1 MPSLGEDGVAMNG
14 RSRSLIALREAPTL
28 KAMRFITAAT
38 AALLMGALVT
48 APATATSGG
57 QKSSTSPA
65 DRTHSQKPVKGGP
78 LDLSDPRV
86 VEHDT
91 KIRKSGVKV
100 LSASTTMFVEDGKP
114 DKVKMNAGDPLTPML
129 FPSGCGLSVW
139 VYQDGGRIIS
149 SSLTSCPFAF
159 STADMDSWLG
169 FYAWF
174 SYNNQVASNVTY
186 SGPAS
191 SFTNDYAYWCANGN
205 NTSYR
210 TETYGELYLGGT
222 RYSAAAYD
230 ELTDVPCGT

>member
-1 MPSLGEDGVAMNG
+1 
-14 RSRSLIALREAPTL
+14 
-28 KAMRFITAAT
+28 MRLITAMT
-38 AALLMGALVT
+38 AALLMGAVVT
-48 APATATSGG
+48 APANATPAEH
-57 QKSSTSPA
+57 SSNASPSS
-65 DRTHSQKPVKGGP
+65 RSHTQQPVKGGP
-78 LDLSDPRV
+78 LDLSDPKV
-86 VEHDT
+86 LEHDA
-91 KIRKSGVKV
+91 KIRNSGVRV
-100 LSASTTMFVEDGKP
+100 LSASTTAFVEDGKQKKLQKNEDVP
-114 DKVKMNAGDPLTPML
+114 IAPML

-149 SSLTSCPFAF
+149 SSLTSCPFTF

-174 SYNNQVASNVTY
+174 SYNNQVASNVAY

-230 ELTDVPCGT
+230 ELTNVPCGT

>member
-1 MPSLGEDGVAMNG
+1 MRGIILK
-14 RSRSLIALREAPTL
+14 ALRL
-28 KAMRFITAAT
+28 MTAAT
-38 AALLMGALVT
+38 TALLLGAVVT
-48 APATATSGG
+48 APSANAAPGEHASNA
-57 QKSSTSPA
+57 SPIG
-65 DRTHSQKPVKGGP
+65 RSHSEKPVKGGP
-78 LDLSDPRV
+78 LDLSDPNV
-86 VEHDT
+86 AAHDA

-100 LSASTTMFVEDGKP
+100 LSATTTPFVDADAREKK
-114 DKVKMNAGDPLTPML
+114 DKENKNSDVAIAPML
-129 FPSGCGLSVW
+129 YPSGCGLSVW

-149 SSLTSCPFAF
+149 SNLTSCPFTF

-210 TETYGELYLGGT
+210 TETYGEVYLGGT

-230 ELTDVPCGT
+230 ELTNVPCGT